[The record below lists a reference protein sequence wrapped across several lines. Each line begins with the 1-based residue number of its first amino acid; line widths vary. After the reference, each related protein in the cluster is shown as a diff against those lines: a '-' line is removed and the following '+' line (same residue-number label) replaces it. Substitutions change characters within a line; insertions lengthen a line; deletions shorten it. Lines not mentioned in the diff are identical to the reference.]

1 MPGAENLF
9 ELAPCGYVVTQPDG
23 RVIRANQQFRDWT
36 GWGEEAL
43 SGGVKFQ
50 DMLTRGAR
58 IFYETHY
65 DPLLRMQGYV
75 NEIAVDLVCADG
87 RRIPTL
93 VNTRQH
99 RDAATGEIKNL
110 IIVFRA
116 TDRRKYEAELL
127 AAEENLRRAKNDAE
141 AANRAKGEFLAN
153 MSHEIRTPMNGV
165 LGFAELLADTRLDDY
180 QRDCVGSIR
189 TSAESLLS
197 IINDLLDFSKIEA
210 GKMTLESIP
219 FDLRRLVEA
228 VCDMFRPQLKTSPV
242 LLNVVW
248 DWHHEEP
255 LLGDPVRIR
264 QILVNLVSNALKFTR
279 EGRVSIRVWAKPEDR
294 VRVEVEDTGI
304 GIPADKQGILFSKFT
319 QVDGSMSRRYGGTG
333 LGLAISRHLVH
344 AMDGEIGFESEP
356 GVGSKFWFEIPY
368 VRAEMVEASGVEQS
382 SPLSLANLARK
393 LRVLVAEDNLVNQK
407 LAARLLERVGCVPE
421 IAANGREAV
430 TMAIGERY
438 DLILMDCQM
447 PLLDGYE
454 ATREILRLRPGTR
467 IVALTANALPRD
479 AQRCLEAGM
488 LEILTKPLRMA
499 ELEAAIGRW
508 CGPD

>member
-1 MPGAENLF
+1 VDESLF
-9 ELAPCGYVVTQPDG
+9 ELAPCGYIVTKPDG
-23 RVIRANQQFRDWT
+23 GVIRANRQFREWT
-36 GWGEEAL
+36 GWDDEAL
-43 SGGVKFQ
+43 ARGVRFQ

-87 RRIPTL
+87 QRLPTL

-99 RDAATGEIKNL
+99 HDAASGEVRNL

-242 LLNVVW
+242 MLNVAW
-248 DWHHEEP
+248 QWEQEEM

-279 EGRVSIRVWAKPEDR
+279 EGRVAIRVCAWPEDR

-304 GIPADKQGILFSKFT
+304 GIPPDKQGILFSKFT

-344 AMDGEIGFESEP
+344 AMNGEIGFESEL

-368 VRAEMVEASGVEQS
+368 VRAGVTQ
-382 SPLSLANLARK
+382 PDAGDAIPTVGFTKQLSR
-393 LRVLVAEDNLVNQK
+393 LRVLVAEDNPVNQK
-407 LAARLLERVGCVPE
+407 LAARLLERMGCVPK
-421 IAANGREAV
+421 IVADGREAV
-430 TMAIGERY
+430 TMAMRDRY

-454 ATREILRLRPGTR
+454 ATREILRRRPGTR
-467 IVALTANALPRD
+467 ILALTANALPRD
-479 AQRCLEAGM
+479 AERCREAGM
-488 LEILTKPLRMA
+488 LEILTKPLRSA
-499 ELEAAIGRW
+499 ELQAAIGRW
-508 CGPD
+508 CMRD